1 MEIVSYEEKY
11 NDSLKEL
18 LTMSFP
24 TVDVKKFEKASDGDI
39 ELLCVSNNLV
49 VGYVVFNRIVDKVRN
64 ISYCYANYVCVHNDY
79 RNQHIATKLL
89 EKAFSICKDEGISYI
104 ELTTNPTRVEA
115 HELYKKLGF
124 EQRNTDVF
132 RKEIL

>member
-49 VGYVVFNRIVDKVRN
+49 VGYVVFNKIVDKVRN
-64 ISYCYANYVCVHNDY
+64 ISYCYANYVCVYNDY

>member
-49 VGYVVFNRIVDKVRN
+49 VGYVVFNKIVDKVRN
-64 ISYCYANYVCVHNDY
+64 ISYGYANYVCVHNDY

>member
-49 VGYVVFNRIVDKVRN
+49 VGYVVFNKIVDKVRN

-79 RNQHIATKLL
+79 RNQHIGTKLL

>member
-1 MEIVSYEEKY
+1 MVIVSYEEKY
-11 NDSLKEL
+11 NHSLKEL

-49 VGYVVFNRIVDKVRN
+49 VGYVVFNKIVDKVRN

>member
-1 MEIVSYEEKY
+1 M
-11 NDSLKEL
+11 
-18 LTMSFP
+18 
-24 TVDVKKFEKASDGDI
+24 
-39 ELLCVSNNLV
+39 
-49 VGYVVFNRIVDKVRN
+49 GYVVFNKIVDKVRN

>member
-11 NDSLKEL
+11 NDSLKKL

-39 ELLCVSNNLV
+39 ELLCVSDNLV
-49 VGYVVFNRIVDKVRN
+49 VGYVVFNKIVDKVRN